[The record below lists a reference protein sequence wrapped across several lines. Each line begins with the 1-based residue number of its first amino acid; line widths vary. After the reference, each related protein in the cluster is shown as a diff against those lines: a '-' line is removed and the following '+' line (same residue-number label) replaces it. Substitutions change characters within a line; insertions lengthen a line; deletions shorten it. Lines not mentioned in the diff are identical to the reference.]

1 MPRLFKTLPATMAAT
16 PANRAISGNF
26 SRPLSEAQ
34 PAIAV
39 ALCPRGFPFARPV
52 LAGFSGAVT
61 MIYPSHPGRLVLQSA
76 ALLVVFYFWLV
87 VPAVAAAPGEDPISI
102 SGFKPTAPG
111 SGSGQGTVK
120 GGLDPNDAVPA
131 WLRAKTTRYTARA
144 YAENNQ
150 GINTDN
156 QVVQSAQSNGMS
168 KTCVQ
173 EVGSNTAAPGAPRFG
188 PKGQQ
193 QIVVLRGDLVNI
205 CK

>member
-1 MPRLFKTLPATMAAT
+1 
-16 PANRAISGNF
+16 
-26 SRPLSEAQ
+26 
-34 PAIAV
+34 
-39 ALCPRGFPFARPV
+39 
-52 LAGFSGAVT
+52 
-61 MIYPSHPGRLVLQSA
+61 MIYPSHPGRLVCQSA
-76 ALLVVFYFWLV
+76 ALLAVFYFWLV
-87 VPAVAAAPGEDPISI
+87 VPAFAAAPGEDTISI

-111 SGSGQGTVK
+111 GSSGQGAVK

-131 WLRAKTTRYTARA
+131 WLRAKVTRYTARA
-144 YAENNQ
+144 FAENTQ

-156 QVVQSAQSNGMS
+156 EVVQSAQSNGMS

-173 EVGSNTAAPGAPRFG
+173 EVGSNTAASGSNKAG

>member
-1 MPRLFKTLPATMAAT
+1 
-16 PANRAISGNF
+16 
-26 SRPLSEAQ
+26 
-34 PAIAV
+34 
-39 ALCPRGFPFARPV
+39 
-52 LAGFSGAVT
+52 
-61 MIYPSHPGRLVLQSA
+61 MIYPSHPGRLALQSA
-76 ALLVVFYFWLV
+76 ALLVIFYFWLV
-87 VPAVAAAPGEDPISI
+87 MPAVAAAPGEDTISI

-111 SGSGQGTVK
+111 NGSGQGTVK
-120 GGLDPNDAVPA
+120 GGLDPNEVVPA
-131 WLRAKTTRYTARA
+131 WLRAKITRYTARA
-144 YAENNQ
+144 FAENTQ

-173 EVGSNTAAPGAPRFG
+173 EVGSNTAASGSNKAG

>member
-1 MPRLFKTLPATMAAT
+1 
-16 PANRAISGNF
+16 
-26 SRPLSEAQ
+26 
-34 PAIAV
+34 
-39 ALCPRGFPFARPV
+39 
-52 LAGFSGAVT
+52 
-61 MIYPSHPGRLVLQSA
+61 MIYPSHPVRLVFQSV

-87 VPAVAAAPGEDPISI
+87 VPAFAAAPGEDPISI
-102 SGFKPTAPG
+102 SGFKPAAPSGG
-111 SGSGQGTVK
+111 SSQPGAK
-120 GGLDPNDAVPA
+120 GGLDPSDVVPA
-131 WLRAKTTRYTARA
+131 WLRAKATRYTARA
-144 YAENNQ
+144 YAENTQ

-173 EVGSNTAAPGAPRFG
+173 EVGSNTAASGAPKFG